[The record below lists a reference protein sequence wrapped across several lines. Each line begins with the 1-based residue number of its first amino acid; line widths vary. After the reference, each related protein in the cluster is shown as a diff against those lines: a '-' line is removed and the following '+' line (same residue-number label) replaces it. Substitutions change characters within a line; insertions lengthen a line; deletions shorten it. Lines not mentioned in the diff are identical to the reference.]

1 MWLDD
6 INTGMLIMLH
16 ERFDEVWYQHCVCSL
31 CILKHALADWHIHS
45 RHLGAPLSNVLT
57 SPTLYR
63 LSIFPTLR
71 PWSIWTH
78 VGHMLTWT
86 YMNIHEANFSETPR
100 TAGQKCISQCVRA
113 IICDGVQRVH
123 DITSL
128 QGADWPWLAS
138 QSYIRHVSGYIH
150 HTSIILLEST
160 RQTAARKINLPKNCW
175 NMLKLRSL
183 PLVLLIFWPFSSLTK
198 PCK

>member
-1 MWLDD
+1 
-6 INTGMLIMLH
+6 MLH